1 MSHAKDILQSMS
13 ERFATSANVR
23 QVFGEPI
30 TAGGKT
36 VVPVAHVHY
45 RLGGGWGGGEQGSG
59 TVDHPLAA
67 GAGGGGGLVT
77 ASPVGA
83 LEITDAGVRF
93 IHFFNPGEIAK
104 ACVGGAVALLVL
116 GRLLRRRK

>member
-13 ERFATSANVR
+13 ERFATSANVK

-36 VVPVAHVHY
+36 IVPVAHVHY

-59 TVDHPLAA
+59 TGDHPLAA

-83 LEITDAGVRF
+83 LEITDSGVRF